1 VWPLA
6 AQLICINAKPCRLG
20 DDARLWGP
28 HVTNM
33 EMLSPVPVLAGSTA
47 QATFDGRLLSG
58 AESEFL
64 KQMGDRLRLMR
75 LRRSL
80 SRRELS
86 RRSEISE
93 RYIARIEAGQGNV
106 SIVLLLRL
114 AQALAGEKTCGNR
127 VTTTGERL
135 WESLF

>member
-1 VWPLA
+1 
-6 AQLICINAKPCRLG
+6 
-20 DDARLWGP
+20 
-28 HVTNM
+28 M
-33 EMLSPVPVLAGSTA
+33 EMLSPVPALAGSTIR
-47 QATFDGRLLSG
+47 ATLDGRLLSG

-86 RRSEISE
+86 RRSQISE
-93 RYIARIEAGQGNV
+93 RYIARIEAGTGNV

-114 AQALAGEKTCGNR
+114 AQALAGEKAPDGDR
-127 VTTTGERL
+127 MTTTGERL

>member
-1 VWPLA
+1 
-6 AQLICINAKPCRLG
+6 
-20 DDARLWGP
+20 
-28 HVTNM
+28 
-33 EMLSPVPVLAGSTA
+33 MLLPAPVLAGRTA
-47 QATFDGRLLSG
+47 RAALDGRPLSG

-75 LRRSL
+75 LRRGL

-86 RRSEISE
+86 RRSQISE

-114 AQALAGEKTCGNR
+114 AQGVPGEGACGTR

-135 WESLF
+135 WQSLF